1 MKNQKGITLVALI
14 ITIVV
19 MLILVAVTVA
29 VVVNSDLIGNA
40 EKAGKAYEGADDK
53 LKNVGSDRIISN
65 NTASVENYMLNAGV
79 TP

>member
-19 MLILVAVTVA
+19 MLILVAVSVA
-29 VVVNSDLIGNA
+29 VVVNSNIIGHA
-40 EKAGKAYEGADDK
+40 EKAGEAYTSADDK
-53 LKNVGSDRIISN
+53 MSTVGSEKVIN
-65 NTASVENYMLNAGV
+65 GNTASVENYMLNAGV